1 MTHRPTIRPATS
13 GQPGAC
19 PGKPALAR
27 PSGTRTRRTAAGLR
41 RRALLAG
48 LGLAVVAAVLP
59 ATAAHA
65 SPQPPDPGARLTNP
79 GGNPQPPQP
88 PEPPDVPDWGPG
100 DLANPTENPEPPLP
114 PDPPEPPGKGP
125 GDLVNPTADP
135 DPPTPPKDPH
145 PSGDVSFPTPERVD
159 AGFGGAAAGTS
170 RAAAG
175 LALIAAA
182 LLLALLVVVVA
193 RRHHAESGP
202 AR

>member
-13 GQPGAC
+13 GEPGAC
-19 PGKPALAR
+19 PGKPALAHPLRDPHQADRGGAPPAGAARR
-27 PSGTRTRRTAAGLR
+27 PRAGRGGGRAA
-41 RRALLAG
+41 
-48 LGLAVVAAVLP
+48 
-59 ATAAHA
+59 
-65 SPQPPDPGARLTNP
+65 
-79 GGNPQPPQP
+79 
-88 PEPPDVPDWGPG
+88 G
-100 DLANPTENPEPPLP
+100 DLANPTGHPEPPLP

-170 RAAAG
+170 QAAAG
-175 LALIAAA
+175 LALIAPA
-182 LLLALLVVVVA
+182 LLLALAVVVVA
-193 RRHHAESGP
+193 RRHRAESGP